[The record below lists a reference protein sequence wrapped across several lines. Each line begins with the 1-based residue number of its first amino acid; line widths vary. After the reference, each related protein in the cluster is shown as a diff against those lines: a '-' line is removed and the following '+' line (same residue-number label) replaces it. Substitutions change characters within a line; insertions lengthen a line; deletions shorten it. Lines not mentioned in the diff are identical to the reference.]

1 MMAINCNATN
11 TTPIVVVLLD
21 INQMSTLENYHMVE
35 TKISY
40 GSLTFLTCHMIFA
53 HEFFIYSQSLF

>member
-40 GSLTFLTCHMIFA
+40 GSLIF
-53 HEFFIYSQSLF
+53 